1 MCRASERSKGV
12 KKEILYWNQSLNDNI
27 LETAMLLLAVVF
39 LCYVVKLAFF
49 DKD

>member
-1 MCRASERSKGV
+1 M
-12 KKEILYWNQSLNDNI
+12 KKDIFYWNQNLYDNI
-27 LETAMLLLAVVF
+27 VETVMLFLALLF